1 MKSVDK
7 CVSRYPYSTTT
18 TVTTTTTTTATTAAP
33 RTTAEMYSSSSAEP
47 SPQLLHSYGVSYN
60 MGTAALHDSDAHH
73 YHSRPQVPASNRE
86 RGSTKPPLKHS
97 TLSSKRRLTAYDPRR
112 VTTPANEVGP
122 QNVVH
127 FTKHF
132 LTHFTIPRRPAV
144 LLTVPVNASGSAALP
159 IFLLSE

>member
-7 CVSRYPYSTTT
+7 CIPRYPYSTTT

-33 RTTAEMYSSSSAEP
+33 RTTAEMYSSSGAEP

-73 YHSRPQVPASNRE
+73 HSRPQVPASNRE

-127 FTKHF
+127 FTKH
-132 LTHFTIPRRPAV
+132 LLVQITISRPPAV
-144 LLTVPVNASGSAALP
+144 LLTVPVNASGSAALL